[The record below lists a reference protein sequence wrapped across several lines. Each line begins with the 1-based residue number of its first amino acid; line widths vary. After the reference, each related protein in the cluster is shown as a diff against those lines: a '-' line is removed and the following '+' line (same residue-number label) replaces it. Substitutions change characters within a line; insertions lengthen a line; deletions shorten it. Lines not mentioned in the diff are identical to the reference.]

1 MPEAML
7 NTDEAVLLR
16 KIMGVKIRH
25 ARAKAGM
32 SAKEVGD
39 ALGVS
44 AEVVNS
50 IELGQYE
57 ASLPQLELMAFLF
70 NIPLVYFWSDD
81 PIEEI
86 NWNFPTLEALT
97 LRRRIIGV
105 LLRQARIEAG
115 RSLEDLAETIGVSTG
130 QIASYELG
138 KVDIP
143 IQKLQ
148 ALGNY
153 LRLPL
158 DYFIDEGIKAER
170 LNGRS
175 VTLDEI
181 TQFSQLPPEVR
192 EFLLNP
198 ANMLYVNIAM
208 RLSGM
213 SAETLRSLAEGLLEV
228 TY

>member
-1 MPEAML
+1 MPEVML
-7 NTDEAVLLR
+7 NTDEAVLHR

-39 ALGVS
+39 ALGLS
-44 AEVVNS
+44 AQVVNG
-50 IELGQYE
+50 IELGQHE
-57 ASLPQLELMAFLF
+57 ASLPQLEVMAFLF
-70 NIPLVYFWSDD
+70 NIPLVYFWTED

-86 NWNFPTLEALT
+86 DWNFPTLEALA

-105 LLRQARIEAG
+105 LLRRARLEAG
-115 RSLEDLAETIGVSTG
+115 RSLEDLAQSIGVSTG
-130 QIASYELG
+130 QIAGYELG

-148 ALGNY
+148 ALGTY
-153 LRLPL
+153 LNLPL
-158 DYFIDEGIKAER
+158 DYFVDEGIKADR
-170 LNGRS
+170 LNGRT

-181 TQFSQLPPEVR
+181 TQFSQLSPEVR

-198 ANMLYVNIAM
+198 ANLLYVNIAM